1 MKFKHTLL
9 ILSGILTAGSLVG
22 CGGSSGGGNGTIKIT
37 FDHTFG
43 ESIEKAVIA
52 RFNTFKKLV
61 EEEEGVKLSLEMKS
75 VGSYKAVVNTVGMEL
90 EGGNG
95 PTMTIAYPDHVAAL
109 QAKESFPGQYIVNM
123 DSYMDDENIG
133 FGKEA
138 YFGDVAAYGKD
149 DIIQSYL
156 EEGQQFSRT
165 GTFCLPYLKSTEI
178 LQYNVPKV
186 KTALQYY
193 PKTAEL
199 TDKEKTD
206 FLNSMSFEELME
218 IAQVIVD
225 HKEDLHLPDLTY
237 PVFYDSDSNMVITQ
251 MIQSGL
257 IYSDF
262 DANGKARLGF
272 DASVAEFA
280 DNITEATKLL
290 QNIRDWHADGLLN
303 TKTGNS
309 GDYSSS
315 SFKNEECVFVI
326 GSTGG
331 AGYSVP
337 EEGSFDAAYARVPY
351 VGEDSK
357 TPLYVSQGPSIAFCN
372 DKSVSKE
379 INANRLK
386 YAWKFYKYLILPKNN
401 IAIACNNSMG
411 YVPIRSSAY
420 RTNDWSK
427 VINPDDEED
436 ITYYTYTARVIGD
449 VIDGHYFSTKVFNGS
464 DKYREYTTGIVT
476 NLINTSTSIEK
487 ILADAV
493 RETKNYMDKQEVFT

>member
-1 MKFKHTLL
+1 MEEMKMKFKHTLL
-9 ILSGILTAGSLVG
+9 LLSGILTAGSLVG
-22 CGGSSGGGNGTIKIT
+22 CGGSSGGGSSVIKIT

-75 VGSYKAVVNTVGMEL
+75 VGSYSAVVNTVGMEL

-95 PTMTIAYPDHVAAL
+95 PTMTVAYPDHVAAF
-109 QAKESFPGQYIVNM
+109 QAKETFPGQYIVNM
-123 DSYMDDENIG
+123 DAYMDDETIG

-138 YFGDVAAYGKD
+138 YYGDIAKYSKD
-149 DIIQSYL
+149 DIIQSFL
-156 EEGQQFSRT
+156 QEGQQFART
-165 GTFCLPYLKSTEI
+165 GTFCLPYLKSTEV

-193 PKTAEL
+193 SKTAEM
-199 TDKEKTD
+199 TDKEKTE
-206 FLNSMSFEELME
+206 FLNSMSFDELME

-262 DANGKARLGF
+262 GPDNKPRLGF
-272 DASVAEFA
+272 DAGIPEFA
-280 DNITEATKLL
+280 DNITKATALL
-290 QNIRDWHADGLLN
+290 QRFRNWHSAGLLN

-315 SFKNEECVFVI
+315 SFKNEECVFVV

-351 VGEDSK
+351 VGDNAL
-357 TPLYVSQGPSIAFCN
+357 TPEYISQGPSIAFCN

-411 YVPIRSSAY
+411 YVPVRTSAY
-420 RTNDWSK
+420 LTNDWAK
-427 VINPDDEED
+427 VMNPDDEED
-436 ITYYTYTARVIGD
+436 ITYYTYTARVID
-449 VIDGHYFSTKVFNGS
+449 ETIDGHYFSTKVFNGS
-464 DKYREYTTGIVT
+464 DKYRTYTTGIVT
-476 NLINTSTSIEK
+476 NLINTNNPIDQ

-493 RETKNYMDKQEVFT
+493 RETKNYMDK